1 MKKEVTLNEED
12 FLQQFPNQALFDRE
26 PEDIPDSFELDQTAL
41 QNLKPF
47 NFADLHK
54 APQPAAT
61 ETAAAQ
67 VPTATPEQV
76 PIDQNK
82 EQT

>member
-26 PEDIPDSFELDQTAL
+26 PEEIPDSSELDQSVL

-47 NFADLHK
+47 NFADLHR
-54 APQPAAT
+54 AAQPAPTQMAV
-61 ETAAAQ
+61 AP
-67 VPTATPEQV
+67 VPTAVPEQV
-76 PIDQNK
+76 PIDKK
-82 EQT
+82 EPT

>member
-26 PEDIPDSFELDQTAL
+26 PEEIPDSSELDQTVL

-47 NFADLHK
+47 NFADLHR
-54 APQPAAT
+54 AAQPAPT
-61 ETAAAQ
+61 QTAAAQ
-67 VPTATPEQV
+67 APTAVPEQV
-76 PIDQNK
+76 PIDNK

>member
-26 PEDIPDSFELDQTAL
+26 PEDIPNSNELDQAVL
-41 QNLKPF
+41 QNVKPF
-47 NFADLHK
+47 NFADLHQ
-54 APQPAAT
+54 ATQPAAT
-61 ETAAAQ
+61 QTAATQ
-67 VPTATPEQV
+67 VQTAAPEQV
-76 PIDQNK
+76 PINK

>member
-26 PEDIPDSFELDQTAL
+26 PEDIPDSSELDQSAL

-47 NFADLHK
+47 NFADLHQ
-54 APQPAAT
+54 AAQPAPT
-61 ETAAAQ
+61 QTAAAQ
-67 VPTATPEQV
+67 TSTAVPEQV
-76 PIDQNK
+76 PIDNK

>member
-26 PEDIPDSFELDQTAL
+26 PEEIPDSSELDQTVL

-47 NFADLHK
+47 NFADLHG
-54 APQPAAT
+54 AAQPA
-61 ETAAAQ
+61 
-67 VPTATPEQV
+67 PTAVPEQV
-76 PIDQNK
+76 PIDNK